1 MIDARDVTAV
11 VVTYNR
17 LPLLRRCLAALQAQ
31 TAQGLRVLVVDNA
44 SADGT
49 VEYLKTL
56 AMPGLVCRILTENLG
71 GAGGFA
77 YGMQAAAELGC
88 KAVWLMDDDTLPEPQ
103 ALEAL
108 LAADAAMDGA
118 YGWLSS
124 RALAPDGSDQPMN
137 LQRKTMYRDIDGF
150 DAAEIPA
157 VMASFVSLFLRTEA
171 VRQLGLP
178 IAEFF
183 IWSDDWEYTRR
194 ISRAKPCYVIP
205 ASRVVHAMQNP
216 GVVNIAR
223 DVPARWA
230 RYRYFYRND
239 VVLYRREGLSGWLWL
254 LAKDSWHTVQV
265 LRDRQG
271 CRAERIKIIWKGF
284 AAGVRF
290 RPQIPYLP

>member
-1 MIDARDVTAV
+1 
-11 VVTYNR
+11 
-17 LPLLRRCLAALQAQ
+17 
-31 TAQGLRVLVVDNA
+31 
-44 SADGT
+44 
-49 VEYLKTL
+49 
-56 AMPGLVCRILTENLG
+56 
-71 GAGGFA
+71 
-77 YGMQAAAELGC
+77 
-88 KAVWLMDDDTLPEPQ
+88 
-103 ALEAL
+103 
-108 LAADAAMDGA
+108 
-118 YGWLSS
+118 
-124 RALAPDGSDQPMN
+124 MN

-150 DAAEIPA
+150 DAAEVPA

-171 VRQLGLP
+171 VRQFGLP

-194 ISRAKPCYVIP
+194 ISRAKSCYVIP

>member
-1 MIDARDVTAV
+1 MIDANAVTAV

-17 LPLLRRCLAALQAQ
+17 LALLQQCLAALCAQ
-31 TAQGLRVLVVDNA
+31 TVRGFTVLVVDNA
-44 SADGT
+44 STDGT
-49 VEYLKTL
+49 ADYLKTL
-56 AMPGLVCRILTENLG
+56 DMPGLVCRNPGKNLG

-77 YGMQAAAELGC
+77 YGIREAAALGC
-88 KAVWLMDDDTLPEPQ
+88 KAVWIMDDDTLPTPT
-103 ALEAL
+103 ALETL
-108 LAADAAMDGA
+108 LAADAAHGGD
-118 YGWLSS
+118 YGWLSG
-124 RALAPDGSDQPMN
+124 RALAPDGADQPMN

-150 DAAEIPA
+150 GDGKGEIPA
-157 VMASFVSLFLRTEA
+157 VMASFVSLFLHTET
-171 VRQLGLP
+171 VRQFGLP

-216 GVVNIAR
+216 GVVNIAK
-223 DVPARWA
+223 
-230 RYRYFYRND
+230 D